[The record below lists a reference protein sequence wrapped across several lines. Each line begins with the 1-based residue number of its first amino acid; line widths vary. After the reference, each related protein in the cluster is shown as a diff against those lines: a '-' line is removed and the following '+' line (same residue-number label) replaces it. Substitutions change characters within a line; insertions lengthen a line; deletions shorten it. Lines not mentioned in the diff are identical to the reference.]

1 MFFSQRFKVMST
13 RVTTLAA
20 MGVMAGCGLNPFDG
34 DRDTVPE
41 QPVRSVSESDV
52 ISLEGRRGSREGA
65 ATTTRA
71 MTNTSA
77 ATSAVPLADDAPNR
91 YVVKRGDTLWDISST
106 FLRDPWYW
114 PEIWQVNPQVENP
127 HLIYPG
133 DILNLIYVDGR
144 PTLQLTR
151 GVTAQRLSPQIRV
164 QQLDEAINTISYEQ
178 IAAFLSKGM
187 ILEQSEIAQLPYML
201 ASRGDHLIAGA
212 GNDIYAREE
221 PNGLQLRG
229 IGSRYSLIDVGD
241 ALIDP
246 DDGDILGYEGTYV
259 GQGQLR
265 RDGDPATLRLVESS
279 REAVPGDRLID
290 QEIDIPLN
298 FFPKAPQT
306 AINGQIVSVVDGV
319 SLIGQFQVVV
329 LNRGLNH
336 GLVPGDVLSVFE
348 SGETVR
354 DRFRNGS
361 SGFLSSGGEQV
372 TLPDE
377 RAGTIMVFKSYD
389 RVSYALVME
398 AESEMQVLDRV
409 SNPE

>member
-13 RVTTLAA
+13 RVSTLAA
-20 MGVMAGCGLNPFDG
+20 LGIVAGCGMNPFG
-34 DRDTVPE
+34 DDLDSAQNE
-41 QPVRSVSESDV
+41 PVRSVSESEV
-52 ISLEGRRGSREGA
+52 ISLKGRRDDRTSSSMPTRPM
-65 ATTTRA
+65 TTTTASR
-71 MTNTSA
+71 SEI
-77 ATSAVPLADDAPNR
+77 PLAADAPNQ

-133 DILNLIYVDGR
+133 DILTLIYVDGR
-144 PTLQLTR
+144 PVLRHQR
-151 GVTAQRLSPQIRV
+151 GVRAERLSPQIRV
-164 QQLDEAINTISYEQ
+164 KQLDEAINTISYEQ

-187 ILEQSEIAQLPYML
+187 ILEKGEIAQLPYML

-221 PNGLQLRG
+221 VAGLKLRG
-229 IGSRYSLIDVGD
+229 VGSRYSIVDIGD
-241 ALIDP
+241 ALVDP
-246 DDGDILGYEGTYV
+246 DDGEVLGYEADYV

-265 RDGDPATLRLVESS
+265 RTGDPATLRLVESA

-298 FFPKAPQT
+298 FFPKAPENE
-306 AINGQIVSVVDGV
+306 INGQIISVVDGV
-319 SLIGQFQVVV
+319 ALIGQFQVVV

-336 GLVPGDVLSVFE
+336 GLVAGDVLTAYV
-348 SGETVR
+348 SGDTVR

-361 SGFLSSGGEQV
+361 SGFMSIGGEEV
-372 TLPDE
+372 KLPDE
-377 RAGTIMVFKSYD
+377 RAGTIMVFKSYE

-398 AESEMQVLDRV
+398 AESEIQVLDRV